1 MLMQV
6 KNDSFW
12 IVSDIQM
19 IQLLYVVLNHL
30 FVP

>member
-1 MLMQV
+1 MQV
-6 KNDSFW
+6 KITLFW
-12 IVSDIQM
+12 IVSAIQM

>member
-1 MLMQV
+1 MQV
-6 KNDSFW
+6 KITLFW